1 MDSAVY
7 WAVDSAVAAT
17 GLFPARPADVT
28 AFGVVHARLSDDL
41 GLGAAYEQTFELSH
55 TFVINEYISVQP
67 DLQFV
72 RHPGADR
79 TRDDALIA
87 LLRFTAVY

>member
-1 MDSAVY
+1 M
-7 WAVDSAVAAT
+7 
-17 GLFPARPADVT
+17 T